1 MEGRRGALTRAAWTP
16 LWVLV
21 GGLAIGSVVMVV
33 WCTPVDPAMGA
44 VRKVLYLHLPAA
56 IDMFLGCG
64 AVFVCGVGFIWQR
77 REVWDR
83 AARAAAEATAL
94 LSGVVLV
101 TGMVWAHK
109 VWGAWWV
116 WSPRLTFSLVLW
128 VVTVV
133 YLVVR
138 GGVRPA
144 ASRRA
149 LAASVYAVVAFL
161 NLPLFY
167 LWVRLL
173 EDAHVAAAPMEPA
186 VVRALWVCSGAVT
199 VGVVGL
205 ALGRFAR
212 LKQRAP
218 PEGRV

>member
-1 MEGRRGALTRAAWTP
+1 MWLVVAVLALAS
-16 LWVLV
+16 LVLV
-21 GGLAIGSVVMVV
+21 V
-33 WCTPVDPAMGA
+33 WFTPADPSMGV
-44 VRKVLYLHLPAA
+44 VRKVLYLHLPAV

-64 AVFVCGVGFIWQR
+64 AVFVCGVGYIWQR
-77 REVWDR
+77 REAWDR
-83 AARAAAEATAL
+83 AARAAAEVTAL

-101 TGMVWAHK
+101 TGMVWAHEA
-109 VWGAWWV
+109 WGAWWV

-128 VVTVV
+128 VVTVT
-133 YLVVR
+133 YLIVR

-173 EDAHVAAAPMEPA
+173 EDAHAAAGPMEPA
-186 VVRALWVCSGAVT
+186 VVRALWVCSAAVT
-199 VGVVGL
+199 VGVAGL
-205 ALGRFAR
+205 AVRRFGRLER
-212 LKQRAP
+212 
-218 PEGRV
+218 